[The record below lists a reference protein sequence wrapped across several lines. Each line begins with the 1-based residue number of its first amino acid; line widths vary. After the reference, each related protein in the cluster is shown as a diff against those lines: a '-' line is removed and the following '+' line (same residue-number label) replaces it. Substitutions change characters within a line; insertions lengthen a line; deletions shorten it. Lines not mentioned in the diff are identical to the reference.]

1 MKIGIPQG
9 LLYYKYHPFFETFF
23 SELQADYIVSDN
35 TNKSIMEAGTRNC
48 TSEACLPIKIYHGH
62 VETLKNQCEFLII
75 PRIMKVESNEFF
87 CPHLCSLPDMILN
100 SIKDMPAVTMEPLY
114 FNSQK
119 KLFNWSMNIGHAINK
134 RTSLIKKAFNKAI
147 DYQKSYIN
155 AINQTQ
161 YKIKV
166 LLLGHSYLILDSFI
180 NMNIIKKLNQLN
192 IGVITSDCVPDELIN
207 IETYN
212 LRKKPFWYDYK
223 QSYGS
228 ALYLSNNQLIK
239 GIIYLSS
246 FGCGIDAM
254 ITEVISQDLEEI
266 PFMVI
271 KLDEHTA
278 DAGVDT
284 RIEAF
289 SDMLYRRSS

>member
-9 LLYYKYHPFFETFF
+9 LLYYKYRPFFETFF
-23 SELQADYIVSDN
+23 NELKADFITSN
-35 TNKSIMEAGTRNC
+35 STNKNIVEAGLRNC

-62 VETLKNQCEFLII
+62 VEALKNKCDFLII
-75 PRIMKVESNEFF
+75 PRIMKVESNEYF

-114 FNSQK
+114 FNSPK
-119 KLFNWSMNIGHAINK
+119 RLFNWSMTIGHAINK
-134 RTSLIKKAFNKAI
+134 RNYTVKKAFNKAFERQMK
-147 DYQKSYIN
+147 YKN
-155 AINQTQ
+155 FINQHE
-161 YKIKV
+161 YRIKV
-166 LLLGHSYLILDSFI
+166 LLLGHSYLVLDSFI
-180 NMNIIKKLNQLN
+180 NMNIIQKLNQLN
-192 IGVITSDCVPDELIN
+192 IGVISSDCVSDEFIHSQ
-207 IETYN
+207 IGN

-228 ALYLSNNQLIK
+228 ALYLSKNHLIN

-266 PFMVI
+266 PFMII
-271 KLDEHTA
+271 KFDEHTA

-284 RIEAF
+284 RLEAF
-289 SDMLYRRSS
+289 SDMLLRRSS